1 MTGVADGVGDARSRR
16 KNMNKSSLKRF
27 AVGAVI
33 AAVVLGG
40 GALAY
45 GAVLPARS
53 SVDAQLSAALA
64 ADPGSD
70 PGAQGTAPSQ
80 ADRRAARRGGK
91 AGLGAGLRLG
101 AVAHGDLI
109 VRTKDGTFQSVTI
122 DRGKV
127 QSVEGDKLTIVRP
140 DGPTVVVTVDANTK
154 YRGVSGPQELTEDTR
169 VGVASRDGKALL
181 VRVSKAAPPGAKKGS

>member
-1 MTGVADGVGDARSRR
+1 
-16 KNMNKSSLKRF
+16 MNKSSLKRF

-33 AAVVLGG
+33 AVVVWGG

-45 GAVLPARS
+45 GAVRPARW
-53 SVDAQLSAALA
+53 SVDAHLPAALA
-64 ADPGSD
+64 ADPGTD
-70 PGAQGTAPSQ
+70 PGAQGTAPSK
-80 ADRRAARRGGK
+80 AERRAARRGAK

-154 YRGVSGPQELTEDTR
+154 YRGVSGPQELTKDAR

-181 VRVSKAAPPGAKKGS
+181 VRVPKPAAPGAKKGS

>member
-1 MTGVADGVGDARSRR
+1 M
-16 KNMNKSSLKRF
+16 KMSSLKRF
-27 AVGAVI
+27 AVGAVM

-45 GAVLPARS
+45 GAVMPARS

-64 ADPGSD
+64 ADPGTD

-80 ADRRAARRGGK
+80 ADRRADRRAARRGGK

-101 AVAHGDLI
+101 AVAHGDII
-109 VRTKDGTFQSVTI
+109 VRTKDGTFQSVAI

-127 QSVEGDKLTIVRP
+127 QSVDGDKLTIVRP
-140 DGPTVVVTVDANTK
+140 DGPTVVVTVDASTK
-154 YRGVSGPQELTEDTR
+154 YRGISGLQELTKDAR

-181 VRVSKAAPPGAKKGS
+181 VRVPKAAAPG